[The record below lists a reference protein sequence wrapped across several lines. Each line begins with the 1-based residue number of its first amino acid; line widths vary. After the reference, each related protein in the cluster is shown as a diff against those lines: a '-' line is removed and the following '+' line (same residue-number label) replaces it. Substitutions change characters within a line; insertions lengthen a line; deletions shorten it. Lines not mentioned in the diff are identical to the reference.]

1 MERKRWDMKLL
12 IFGAGYVGMA
22 LAKSMSS
29 DTEIVATNRSGVA
42 AGSLDLPHITWQ
54 PFQKE
59 QPLSKDIFSHVTHCL
74 ISIPPTTSESNVV
87 LDIHGEDLITAKKLA
102 WLGYLSSTGVY
113 GDHEGRVVTEE
124 SECLPT
130 NPTTQRRFE
139 DERKLKDFALE
150 HRLPL
155 HIFRLGGIYGPYRN
169 VLSQLK
175 KKSISE
181 KIYAPDH
188 PFSRIHVED
197 IVRYLK
203 TSMKH
208 PTPGEVFNLV
218 DEGPAPTSEL
228 MDYACFL
235 LKKPMLA
242 EVPLERATFSP
253 RLKEMYQDRR
263 VVKGKKAQKAFNL
276 SLRFPTYRE
285 GLKNIHDKGL
295 Y

>member
-1 MERKRWDMKLL
+1 MKLL
-12 IFGAGYVGMA
+12 IFGGGYVGTA
-22 LAKSMSS
+22 LAKSMAS

-54 PFQKE
+54 PFQKGY
-59 QPLSKDIFSHVTHCL
+59 PLSKDIFAHVTHCL

-87 LDIHGEDLITAKKLA
+87 LDLHGKDLIAAQKLA

-124 SECLPT
+124 SKCLPT

-139 DERKLKDFALE
+139 DERNLKDFARE
-150 HRLPL
+150 HGLPL

-175 KKSISE
+175 KGMAV
-181 KIYAPDH
+181 KIYAPGH

-197 IVRYLK
+197 IVRYLSF
-203 TSMKH
+203 SMEY

-218 DEGPAPTSEL
+218 DEGPAPTCEL
-228 MDYACFL
+228 IDYACFL
-235 LKKPMLA
+235 LKKPLLA
-242 EVPLERATFSP
+242 EVPLERANISP
-253 RLKEMYQDRR
+253 RLKEMYHDRR
-263 VVKGKKAQKAFNL
+263 VVKGEKVQKTFNL
-276 SLRFPTYRE
+276 PLRFSTYRE
-285 GLKNIHDKGL
+285 GLKHIHEKGL